1 MTTCLRSRG
10 ASGWAAA
17 ACLAAAGTVAATLMT
32 TRSTANVT
40 ALAAAEPPAAPQH
53 QPPQAQAQPPSL
65 YAKLVPP
72 PQQRTTLSSLSSLFS
87 GRSLHNDQQQP
98 MPWKEAY
105 AQQQEQLVQSGYEA
119 MPDLATVM
127 VPSHALGALLQEGR
141 IEAYRTYMYSHRS
154 RNASTTPTTVE
165 RIPVQTDTMTFPE
178 RTAQAAGATQPQVVS
193 LVRLGPNVDGHEGWV
208 HGGILALLM
217 DDVLGYGFVS
227 LGVPA
232 AVTAH
237 LSVHYR
243 VPLPA
248 GTTVR
253 LEATFVRAERRKLSW
268 KVRVVNATDP
278 SVLYAEATSLFVIPR
293 AIFEQMHKADALKNA
308 SKAVR

>member
-17 ACLAAAGTVAATLMT
+17 ACLAAAGTVAVTVMT
-32 TRSTANVT
+32 TRSPANVS
-40 ALAAAEPPAAPQH
+40 ALAAAEPPAERPSSQ
-53 QPPQAQAQPPSL
+53 QPQAQQPSL
-65 YAKLVPP
+65 YAKLESPP
-72 PQQRTTLSSLSSLFS
+72 PRTTLLSPSSLFS

-98 MPWKEAY
+98 MPWKDAY
-105 AQQQEQLVQSGYEA
+105 AQQQAQLVQSGYEA
-119 MPDLATVM
+119 MPDLVPVM
-127 VPSHALGALLQEGR
+127 VPSHALGALLVEGR
-141 IEAYRTYMYSHRS
+141 IEAYRTYMYSHRT
-154 RNASTTPTTVE
+154 RNASTTPTSVE
-165 RIPVQTDTMTFPE
+165 RIPVQADTMTFLE
-178 RTAQAAGATQPQVVS
+178 RTAQAAGATEPQVVS
-193 LVRLGPNVDGHEGWV
+193 LVRLGANVDGHEGWV

-227 LGVPA
+227 LAVPA

-243 VPLPA
+243 APLPA

-253 LEATFVRAERRKLSW
+253 LEATFVRAERRKLYW

-293 AIFEQMHKADALKNA
+293 AIFDQMQKADALKNA
-308 SKAVR
+308 SKAMR